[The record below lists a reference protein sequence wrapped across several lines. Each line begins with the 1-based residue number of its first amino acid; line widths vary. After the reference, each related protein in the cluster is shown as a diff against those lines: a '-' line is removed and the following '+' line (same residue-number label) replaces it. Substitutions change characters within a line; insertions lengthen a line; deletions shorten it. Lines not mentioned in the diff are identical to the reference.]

1 MMNKNFLTV
10 LLVIIVSFGSKAQDT
25 LIFSIKEAQAYAIEH
40 NYQNQNALKDI
51 EIAKKKVWETTAIG
65 LPQIDAQ
72 GQIQRFIDIPTTV
85 SLANSFNSAAPEGQL
100 TTFKFG
106 LNYNN
111 SVGIQASQL
120 LFDGSYIVGLQAAKT
135 YKNLSIHSQIK
146 TEIELKEAVAQAYY
160 TVLATIENAKVLK
173 QSLTAAENILKET
186 KALYKEGLTEE
197 QNVDQLE
204 LNVNALKTSLG
215 IAEGQR
221 DFAKKLLNLQLGID
235 INVPT
240 ILTENLTLLVEN
252 ETTPIAI
259 ETTKQEFNVKN
270 HIDFQLLTTNM
281 QLSELNLRKEK
292 YAFLPSFSAFFSH
305 QQQNFSNS
313 FDVFSGGRWFPATL
327 VGATLRL
334 PILSSGSRL
343 SKVSQAKIEV
353 EKMENTSKEVEQTL
367 KYQSE
372 LAASNFDTAKETYDN
387 HKDNL
392 DLAKKIYD
400 KTVKKYNEGIASS
413 LELTQAQN
421 QLLNAEGS
429 FIKSTLD
436 LLNAKAAWDKSN
448 GQK

>member
-1 MMNKNFLTV
+1 MNTYFLTA
-10 LLVIIVSFGSKAQDT
+10 LLVILVSIGSKAQDT
-25 LIFSIKEAQAYAIEH
+25 LSFSLKEAQEYAIQH

-65 LPQIDAQ
+65 LPQVDAQ
-72 GQIQRFIDIPTTV
+72 GQIQRFIDIPTQV
-85 SLANSFNSAAPEGQL
+85 ALANAFNPAAPEGEF
-100 TTFKFG
+100 TTFQFG

-111 SVGIQASQL
+111 SVGVQASQL

-146 TEIELKEAVAQAYY
+146 TEIELKEAVSQSYY
-160 TVLATIENAKVLK
+160 TVLATIENANVLS
-173 QSLTAAENILKET
+173 QSLDAAERILKET
-186 KALYKEGLTEE
+186 KALYNEGLTEE

-235 INVPT
+235 INIPT
-240 ILTENLTLLVEN
+240 KLTENLYLLVEN
-252 ETTPIAI
+252 EMVSIQ
-259 ETTKQEFNVKN
+259 KQEFNKEN
-270 HIDFQLLTTNM
+270 HIDFQLVTTNM
-281 QLSELNLRKEK
+281 QLSQLNLRKEK
-292 YAFLPSFSAFFSH
+292 YTFLPSLSAFFSH
-305 QQQNFSNS
+305 QQQNYSNK
-313 FDVFSGGRWFPATL
+313 FDVFNGGRWFPTTI
-327 VGATLRL
+327 VGATLRV

-343 SKVSQAKIEV
+343 SKVAQAKIEV

-372 LAASNFDTAKETYDN
+372 LAASNFDTAKETYEN
-387 HKDNL
+387 QKDNL

-400 KTVKKYNEGIASS
+400 KTVKKYNEGLASS

-436 LLNAKAAWDKSN
+436 LLNAKATWDKSY